1 MGPSLCFLID
11 AATYAVA
18 AWCAYRLKGML
29 AEEAPAIK
37 ALGMARQR
45 PAADSPLKSAVELAA
60 VQPAKLEAVAA
71 PEVLQSSVRFAY
83 TWPSPAVHVLQS
95 SARHTLSVELALSGP
110 QIISLFVI
118 ANLPSPSLSSMQLA
132 PLTLC
137 TCPYRQRCW
146 SLCLSRQTRT
156 TSFR

>member
-29 AEEAPAIK
+29 VEAAPAIK

-45 PAADSPLKSAVELAA
+45 VAADSPLKSAVELAA

-71 PEVLQSSVRFAY
+71 PEVLQSSVRFLH
-83 TWPSPAVHVLQS
+83 TWPSHAVHVLQS

-110 QIISLFVI
+110 QIILLFVI
-118 ANLPSPSLSSMQLA
+118 LPSPSFLSMRLV

-137 TCPYRQRCW
+137 TCLYRQLCW
-146 SLCLSRQTRT
+146 SLCLSQQTKT